1 MRTALVRAGA
11 LALSL
16 VLAAPAHAQGNGRGK
31 AAKENGSPAKAAHA
45 APAKGAVDVEI
56 RIIRD
61 YFASSRQK
69 PKPLPP
75 GIAKN
80 LARGKPLPPGIAKKL
95 PPDDLMRRLPARSGT
110 RWILAGDVVLLVD
123 VSDIVVDIVRAIR

>member
-1 MRTALVRAGA
+1 MRTALLGA
-11 LALSL
+11 SVLALCFM
-16 VLAAPAHAQGNGRGK
+16 LAVPVTAQGNGRGK
-31 AAKENGSPAKAAHA
+31 GAKANA
-45 APAKGAVDVEI
+45 AAARSAQATPAKGAVDVEI

-61 YFASSRQK
+61 YFASSRHR

-123 VSDIVVDIVRAIR
+123 VSDIVVDIVKAIL

>member
-1 MRTALVRAGA
+1 MRTALLGA
-11 LALSL
+11 SVLALSL
-16 VLAAPAHAQGNGRGK
+16 LLADPAAAQGNGRGK
-31 AAKENGSPAKAAHA
+31 GAKESASPAKAGHSM
-45 APAKGAVDVEI
+45 PAKGAVDVEI

-61 YFASSRQK
+61 YFAASREK

-75 GIAKN
+75 GIARN

-123 VSDIVVDIVRAIR
+123 VSDIVVDIVRAIL

>member
-1 MRTALVRAGA
+1 MKAALLGA
-11 LALSL
+11 SVLALSFM
-16 VLAAPAHAQGNGRGK
+16 LAAPVNAQGNGRGK
-31 AAKENGSPAKAAHA
+31 GPKGAATPAKAAHA
-45 APAKGAVDVEI
+45 TPAKGAVDVEI

-61 YFASSRQK
+61 FFASSSHK

-123 VSDIVVDIVRAIR
+123 VSDIVVDIVKAIL